1 MVSVVENFSS
11 FVWTD
16 RYYSAGD
23 FELYVPPTIRVL
35 TQYIPDY
42 YVVRP
47 DSEHVMIIDS
57 VLLEEDDDGYSYK
70 ISGESLES
78 ILKRRILW
86 TDTTLSGNF
95 QDAIE
100 TLLNGSIISPSI
112 ADRKIDNFVFVKSE
126 DEAITSLTIE
136 EAEYSK
142 DETIYDII
150 EKNCQEFEIGFKVT
164 LTSDNKFAFTLY
176 KGVDRSYDQT
186 AVPYVIFSPAFDN
199 LTSSSFLKS
208 YTDYKNVALVT
219 GTKTVETIDEETGTE
234 TSETVDVSA
243 TVGEASGLDRRET
256 HIDGGSIQGDTSV
269 LTKKGNEELAA
280 LKKTEA
286 FEGEA
291 NVFNMFVYG
300 KDFFIGDMVQLED
313 AFGNTGKSI
322 VSEMVFSSDGEGEK
336 FYPTFI
342 VPEED
347 GDEEE

>member
-42 YVVRP
+42 YIVRP

-142 DETIYDII
+142 NETIYDII

-219 GTKTVETIDEETGTE
+219 GTSTDGEGESTDLSTV
-234 TSETVDVSA
+234 
-243 TVGEASGLDRRET
+243 VGEASGLDRRET
-256 HIDGGSIQGDTSV
+256 HIDAGDVQGNTSV

>member
-42 YVVRP
+42 YIVRP

-86 TDTTLSGNF
+86 TDTTLSGNL

-126 DEAITSLTIE
+126 DEAITSITIE

-142 DETIYDII
+142 DETIYDIV

-219 GTKTVETIDEETGTE
+219 GTSTDGEGESTDLSTV
-234 TSETVDVSA
+234 
-243 TVGEASGLDRRET
+243 VGEASGLDRRET
-256 HIDGGSIQGDTSV
+256 HIDAGDVQGNTSV
-269 LTKKGNEELAA
+269 LIKKGNEELAA

>member
-42 YVVRP
+42 YIVRP

-112 ADRKIDNFVFVKSE
+112 ADRKIDNFVFVKSK

-142 DETIYDII
+142 NETIYDII
-150 EKNCQEFEIGFKVT
+150 EKNCQEFEIGFKVM

-219 GTKTVETIDEETGTE
+219 GTSTDGEGESTDLSTV
-234 TSETVDVSA
+234 
-243 TVGEASGLDRRET
+243 VGEASGLDRRET
-256 HIDGGSIQGDTSV
+256 HIDAGDVQGNTSV

>member
-23 FELYVPPTIRVL
+23 FELYVPPTILVL

-42 YVVRP
+42 YIVRP

-126 DEAITSLTIE
+126 DEAIKSLTIE

-142 DETIYDII
+142 NETIYDII

-219 GTKTVETIDEETGTE
+219 GTSTDGEGESTDLSTV
-234 TSETVDVSA
+234 
-243 TVGEASGLDRRET
+243 VGEASGLDRRET
-256 HIDGGSIQGDTSV
+256 HIDAGDVQGNTSV

>member
-86 TDTTLSGNF
+86 TDTTLSGNL

-219 GTKTVETIDEETGTE
+219 GTSTDSEGESTDLSTV
-234 TSETVDVSA
+234 
-243 TVGEASGLDRRET
+243 VGEASGLDRRET
-256 HIDGGSIQGDTSV
+256 HIDAGDVQGNTSV

>member
-23 FELYVPPTIRVL
+23 FELYIPPTIRVL

-42 YVVRP
+42 YIVRP

-95 QDAIE
+95 QDAIK
-100 TLLNGSIISPSI
+100 TLLDGSIISPSI

-142 DETIYDII
+142 NETIYDII

-219 GTKTVETIDEETGTE
+219 GTSTDSEGESTDLSTV
-234 TSETVDVSA
+234 
-243 TVGEASGLDRRET
+243 VGEASGLDMRET
-256 HIDGGSIQGDTSV
+256 HIDAGDVQGNTSV

-347 GDEEE
+347 GDEE

>member
-95 QDAIE
+95 QDAIK
-100 TLLNGSIISPSI
+100 TLLDGSIISPSI

-219 GTKTVETIDEETGTE
+219 GTSTDSEGESTDLSTV
-234 TSETVDVSA
+234 
-243 TVGEASGLDRRET
+243 VGEASGLDRRET
-256 HIDGGSIQGDTSV
+256 HIDAGDVQGNTSV

>member
-42 YVVRP
+42 YIVRP

-95 QDAIE
+95 QDAIK
-100 TLLNGSIISPSI
+100 TLLDGSIISPSI
-112 ADRKIDNFVFVKSE
+112 ADRKIDNFVFIKSE

-219 GTKTVETIDEETGTE
+219 GTSTDSEGESTDLSTV
-234 TSETVDVSA
+234 
-243 TVGEASGLDRRET
+243 VGEASGLDRRET

-347 GDEEE
+347 GVEEE

>member
-23 FELYVPPTIRVL
+23 FELYAPPTIRVL

-42 YVVRP
+42 YIVRP

-95 QDAIE
+95 QDAIK
-100 TLLNGSIISPSI
+100 TLLDGSIISPSI

-126 DEAITSLTIE
+126 DEVITSLTIE

-219 GTKTVETIDEETGTE
+219 GTSTDGEGESTDLSTV
-234 TSETVDVSA
+234 
-243 TVGEASGLDRRET
+243 VGEASGLDRRET
-256 HIDGGSIQGDTSV
+256 HIDAGDVQGNTSV

-347 GDEEE
+347 GDEE

>member
-95 QDAIE
+95 QDAIK

-219 GTKTVETIDEETGTE
+219 GTSTDSEGESTDLSTV
-234 TSETVDVSA
+234 
-243 TVGEASGLDRRET
+243 VGEASGLDRRET
-256 HIDGGSIQGDTSV
+256 HIDAGDVQGNTSV

-347 GDEEE
+347 GVEEE

>member
-42 YVVRP
+42 YIVRP

-126 DEAITSLTIE
+126 DEAIISLTIE

-142 DETIYDII
+142 NETIYDII

-219 GTKTVETIDEETGTE
+219 GTSTDGEGESTDLSTV
-234 TSETVDVSA
+234 
-243 TVGEASGLDRRET
+243 VGEASGLDRRET
-256 HIDGGSIQGDTSV
+256 HIDAGDVQGNTSV

>member
-23 FELYVPPTIRVL
+23 FELYIPPTIRVL

-42 YVVRP
+42 YIVRP

-95 QDAIE
+95 QDAIK
-100 TLLNGSIISPSI
+100 TLLDGSIISPSI

-142 DETIYDII
+142 NETIYDII

-219 GTKTVETIDEETGTE
+219 GTSTDSEGESTDLSTV
-234 TSETVDVSA
+234 
-243 TVGEASGLDRRET
+243 VGEASGLDRRET
-256 HIDGGSIQGDTSV
+256 HIDAGDVQGNTSV

-347 GDEEE
+347 GDEE

>member
-42 YVVRP
+42 YIVRP

-142 DETIYDII
+142 NETIYDII

-219 GTKTVETIDEETGTE
+219 GTSTDSEGESTDLSTV
-234 TSETVDVSA
+234 
-243 TVGEASGLDRRET
+243 VGEASGLDRRET
-256 HIDGGSIQGDTSV
+256 HIDAGDVQGNTSV

-322 VSEMVFSSDGEGEK
+322 VSEMVFSSDREGEK

>member
-42 YVVRP
+42 YIVRP

-150 EKNCQEFEIGFKVT
+150 EKNCQEFEIGFKVM

-219 GTKTVETIDEETGTE
+219 GTSTDGEGESTDLSTV
-234 TSETVDVSA
+234 
-243 TVGEASGLDRRET
+243 VGEASGLDRRET
-256 HIDGGSIQGDTSV
+256 HIDAGDVQGNTSV

>member
-42 YVVRP
+42 YIVRP

-95 QDAIE
+95 QDAIK
-100 TLLNGSIISPSI
+100 TLLDGSIISPSI

-219 GTKTVETIDEETGTE
+219 GTSTDSEGESTDLSTV
-234 TSETVDVSA
+234 
-243 TVGEASGLDRRET
+243 VGEASGLDRRET
-256 HIDGGSIQGDTSV
+256 HIDAGDVQGNTSV

>member
-42 YVVRP
+42 YIVRP

-95 QDAIE
+95 QDAIK
-100 TLLNGSIISPSI
+100 TLLDGSIISPSI

-219 GTKTVETIDEETGTE
+219 ATSTDSEGESTDLSTV
-234 TSETVDVSA
+234 
-243 TVGEASGLDRRET
+243 VGEASGLDRRET
-256 HIDGGSIQGDTSV
+256 HIDAGDVQGNTSV

-291 NVFNMFVYG
+291 NVFDMFVYG

>member
-42 YVVRP
+42 YIVRP

-142 DETIYDII
+142 NETIYDII

-219 GTKTVETIDEETGTE
+219 GTSTDSEGESTDLSTV
-234 TSETVDVSA
+234 
-243 TVGEASGLDRRET
+243 VGEASGLDRRET
-256 HIDGGSIQGDTSV
+256 HIDAGDVQGNTSV

>member
-42 YVVRP
+42 YVIRP

-95 QDAIE
+95 QDAIK

-112 ADRKIDNFVFVKSE
+112 ADRKIDNFVFVKSK

-219 GTKTVETIDEETGTE
+219 GTSTDSEGESTDLSTV
-234 TSETVDVSA
+234 
-243 TVGEASGLDRRET
+243 VGEASGLDRRET
-256 HIDGGSIQGDTSV
+256 HIDAGDVQGNTSV

>member
-42 YVVRP
+42 YIVRP

-126 DEAITSLTIE
+126 DEAIISLTIE

-142 DETIYDII
+142 NETIYDII

-219 GTKTVETIDEETGTE
+219 GTSTDGEGESTDLSTV
-234 TSETVDVSA
+234 
-243 TVGEASGLDRRET
+243 VGEASGLDRRET
-256 HIDGGSIQGDTSV
+256 HIDAGDVQGNTSV
-269 LTKKGNEELAA
+269 LIKKGNEELAA

>member
-42 YVVRP
+42 YIVRP

-219 GTKTVETIDEETGTE
+219 GTSTDSEGESTDLSTV
-234 TSETVDVSA
+234 
-243 TVGEASGLDRRET
+243 VGEASGLDRRET
-256 HIDGGSIQGDTSV
+256 HIDAGDVQGNTSV

>member
-42 YVVRP
+42 YIVRP

-95 QDAIE
+95 QDAIK
-100 TLLNGSIISPSI
+100 TLLDGSIISPSI

-219 GTKTVETIDEETGTE
+219 GTSTDGEGESTDLSTV
-234 TSETVDVSA
+234 
-243 TVGEASGLDRRET
+243 VGEASGLDRRET
-256 HIDGGSIQGDTSV
+256 HIDAGDVQGNTSV

-347 GDEEE
+347 GDEE

>member
-42 YVVRP
+42 YIVRP

-95 QDAIE
+95 QDAIK
-100 TLLNGSIISPSI
+100 TLLDGSIISPSI

-142 DETIYDII
+142 NETIYDII

-219 GTKTVETIDEETGTE
+219 GTSTDSEGESTDLSTV
-234 TSETVDVSA
+234 
-243 TVGEASGLDRRET
+243 VGEASGLDRRET

>member
-42 YVVRP
+42 YVVRS

-95 QDAIE
+95 QDAIK

-219 GTKTVETIDEETGTE
+219 GTSTDSEGESTDLSTV
-234 TSETVDVSA
+234 
-243 TVGEASGLDRRET
+243 VGEASGLDRRET
-256 HIDGGSIQGDTSV
+256 HIDAGDVQGNTSV

>member
-35 TQYIPDY
+35 TQYIPGY
-42 YVVRP
+42 YIVRP

-95 QDAIE
+95 QDAIK
-100 TLLNGSIISPSI
+100 TLLDGSIISPSI
-112 ADRKIDNFVFVKSE
+112 VDRKIDNFVFVKSE

-219 GTKTVETIDEETGTE
+219 GTSTDGEGESTDLSTV
-234 TSETVDVSA
+234 
-243 TVGEASGLDRRET
+243 VGEASGLDRRET
-256 HIDGGSIQGDTSV
+256 HIDAGDVQGNTSV
-269 LTKKGNEELAA
+269 LIKKGNEELAA

-347 GDEEE
+347 GDEE

>member
-95 QDAIE
+95 QDAIK
-100 TLLNGSIISPSI
+100 TLLDGSIISPSI

-219 GTKTVETIDEETGTE
+219 GTSTDGEGESTDLSTV
-234 TSETVDVSA
+234 
-243 TVGEASGLDRRET
+243 VGEASGLDRRET
-256 HIDGGSIQGDTSV
+256 HIDAGDVQGNTSV

>member
-42 YVVRP
+42 YIVRP

-95 QDAIE
+95 QDAIK
-100 TLLNGSIISPSI
+100 TLLDGSIISPSI

-142 DETIYDII
+142 NETIYDII

-219 GTKTVETIDEETGTE
+219 GTSTDSEGESTDLSTV
-234 TSETVDVSA
+234 
-243 TVGEASGLDRRET
+243 VGEASGLDRRET
-256 HIDGGSIQGDTSV
+256 HIDAGDVQGNTSV

>member
-42 YVVRP
+42 YIVRP

-95 QDAIE
+95 QDAIK
-100 TLLNGSIISPSI
+100 TLLNDSIISPSI

-219 GTKTVETIDEETGTE
+219 GTSTDSEGESTDLSTV
-234 TSETVDVSA
+234 
-243 TVGEASGLDRRET
+243 VGEASGLDRRET
-256 HIDGGSIQGDTSV
+256 HIDAGDVQGNTSV

>member
-23 FELYVPPTIRVL
+23 FELYVPPTIRAL

-42 YVVRP
+42 YIVRP

-86 TDTTLSGNF
+86 TDTTLSGNL

-126 DEAITSLTIE
+126 DEAITSITIE

-142 DETIYDII
+142 DETIYDIV

-219 GTKTVETIDEETGTE
+219 GTSTDGEGESTDLSTV
-234 TSETVDVSA
+234 
-243 TVGEASGLDRRET
+243 VGEASGLDRRET
-256 HIDGGSIQGDTSV
+256 HIDAGDVQGNTSV
-269 LTKKGNEELAA
+269 LIKKGNEELAA

>member
-23 FELYVPPTIRVL
+23 FELYIPPTIRVL

-42 YVVRP
+42 YIVRP

-95 QDAIE
+95 QNAIE

-219 GTKTVETIDEETGTE
+219 GTRTDSEGESTDLSTV
-234 TSETVDVSA
+234 
-243 TVGEASGLDRRET
+243 VGEASGLDRRET
-256 HIDGGSIQGDTSV
+256 HIDAGDVQGNTSV

>member
-42 YVVRP
+42 YIVRP

-95 QDAIE
+95 QDAIK
-100 TLLNGSIISPSI
+100 TLLDGSIISPSI
-112 ADRKIDNFVFVKSE
+112 VDRKIDNFVFVKSE

-142 DETIYDII
+142 NETIYDII

-219 GTKTVETIDEETGTE
+219 GTSTDSEGESTDLSTV
-234 TSETVDVSA
+234 
-243 TVGEASGLDRRET
+243 VGEASGLDRRET
-256 HIDGGSIQGDTSV
+256 HIDAGDVQGNTSV

>member
-35 TQYIPDY
+35 TQYIPNY
-42 YVVRP
+42 YIVRP

-95 QDAIE
+95 QDAIK
-100 TLLNGSIISPSI
+100 TLLDGSIISPSI

-142 DETIYDII
+142 NETIYDII

-219 GTKTVETIDEETGTE
+219 GTSTDSEGESTDLSTV
-234 TSETVDVSA
+234 
-243 TVGEASGLDRRET
+243 VGEASGLDRRET

>member
-95 QDAIE
+95 QDAIK
-100 TLLNGSIISPSI
+100 TLLDGSIISPSI

-219 GTKTVETIDEETGTE
+219 GTSTDSEGESTDLSTV
-234 TSETVDVSA
+234 
-243 TVGEASGLDRRET
+243 VGEASGLDRRET

-347 GDEEE
+347 GVEEE

>member
-42 YVVRP
+42 YIVRP

-95 QDAIE
+95 QDMIE

-142 DETIYDII
+142 NETIYDII

-219 GTKTVETIDEETGTE
+219 GTSTDGEGESTDLSTV
-234 TSETVDVSA
+234 
-243 TVGEASGLDRRET
+243 VGEASGLDRRET
-256 HIDGGSIQGDTSV
+256 HIDAGDVQGNTSV

>member
-95 QDAIE
+95 QDAIK

-142 DETIYDII
+142 NETIYDII

-219 GTKTVETIDEETGTE
+219 GTSTDGEGESTDLSTI
-234 TSETVDVSA
+234 
-243 TVGEASGLDRRET
+243 VGEASGLDRRET
-256 HIDGGSIQGDTSV
+256 HIDAGDVQGNTSV

-347 GDEEE
+347 GDEE

>member
-95 QDAIE
+95 QDAIK
-100 TLLNGSIISPSI
+100 TLLDGSIISPSI

-219 GTKTVETIDEETGTE
+219 GTSTDGEGESTDLSTV
-234 TSETVDVSA
+234 
-243 TVGEASGLDRRET
+243 VGEASGLDRRET
-256 HIDGGSIQGDTSV
+256 HIDAGDVQGNTSV

-347 GDEEE
+347 GDEE

>member
-42 YVVRP
+42 YIVCP

-95 QDAIE
+95 QDAIK
-100 TLLNGSIISPSI
+100 TLLDGSIISPSI

-219 GTKTVETIDEETGTE
+219 GTSTDGEGESTDLSTV
-234 TSETVDVSA
+234 
-243 TVGEASGLDRRET
+243 VGEASGLDRRET
-256 HIDGGSIQGDTSV
+256 HIDAGDVQGNTSV